1 LKKAKIIKTSRKHK
15 DEGKYRQRRKRVDQ
29 KEGKRH
35 GERVRRGGKAE

>member
-1 LKKAKIIKTSRKHK
+1 MRENTDKEEDVWTK
-15 DEGKYRQRRKRVDQ
+15 